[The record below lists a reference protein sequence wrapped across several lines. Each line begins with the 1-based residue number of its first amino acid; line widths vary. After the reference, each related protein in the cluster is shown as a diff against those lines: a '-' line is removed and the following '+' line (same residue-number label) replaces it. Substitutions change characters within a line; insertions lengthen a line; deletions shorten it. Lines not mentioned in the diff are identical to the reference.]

1 MKSKQQ
7 ENWAKTSCRECNLAI
22 FEDNKQTACQAG
34 RLKKFERIVHS
45 YDDEKEF
52 YIIDDACNYY
62 SSKEN
67 DETLEDVV
75 QRRKNKFGIV
85 ITVDEK
91 NIDLASSVSSI
102 IKAGYQKDKLSVI
115 MVHRGNT
122 DEAIKRQVIDALAL
136 LEGED
141 IPCKAVALSPTADMD
156 YESFKHT
163 SGCTHCCR
171 IYAGQVFYPNTF
183 AFINNFLNVS
193 LGKSVYFSQVGDE
206 DNNVNIILRK
216 VISLRYLDYGEYS
229 AFEAG
234 VMEEAKREQLHTEI
248 KHA

>member
-1 MKSKQQ
+1 
-7 ENWAKTSCRECNLAI
+7 
-22 FEDNKQTACQAG
+22 
-34 RLKKFERIVHS
+34 
-45 YDDEKEF
+45 
-52 YIIDDACNYY
+52 
-62 SSKEN
+62 
-67 DETLEDVV
+67 
-75 QRRKNKFGIV
+75 
-85 ITVDEK
+85 
-91 NIDLASSVSSI
+91 
-102 IKAGYQKDKLSVI
+102 
-115 MVHRGNT
+115 
-122 DEAIKRQVIDALAL
+122 
-136 LEGED
+136 
-141 IPCKAVALSPTADMD
+141 MD

-163 SGCTHCCR
+163 NGCTHCCR

-248 KHA
+248 RHA